1 MIATVRDMKIKTTID
16 ESIAI
21 LSIEGSLSSEEK
33 INFEKEV
40 NQYNDRN
47 FNLVLD
53 LTNVTFIDS
62 ASLGMIVKYHTI
74 FQKKGRHLLLANM
87 SKQIYEVFN
96 LTGVTRQ
103 IQIFDTTQ
111 AAVAFISGTV

>member
-1 MIATVRDMKIKTTID
+1 MKIKTTI
-16 ESIAI
+16 ENSIAI
-21 LSIEGSLSSEEK
+21 LTIEGSLSSEEK

-40 NQYNDRN
+40 NSYKDRQC
-47 FNLVLD
+47 NLVLD

-62 ASLGMIVKYHTI
+62 ASLGMIVKFHAM
-74 FQKKGRHLLLANM
+74 FEKNGRHLLLANM

-103 IQIFDTTQ
+103 IRIFDTTQ
-111 AAVAFISGTV
+111 AAVDFIHGNS